1 MRILHYCQHV
11 LGMGHFFR
19 SLEIARALDNHT
31 VTLVTGG
38 PEVQAVLPPHVRHER
53 LPGLRMDEKFSALLP
68 SEDQQHRDLDEIRQ
82 ERAQRLLSLLREC
95 RPQVFLVEL
104 FPFGRRQF
112 SFELIPALE
121 AARAGRFGP
130 CRTVSSVRDILV
142 EKKDQARYETRVLKL
157 LNRLFDLVLVHA
169 DPDLISLE
177 RTFSRLEQ
185 VRPPLVY
192 TGYVAPQGAP
202 EDGSALRRELGIL
215 PEERLMLVSAGSGGV
230 GRELLT
236 AALEAAVIAR
246 ESAPLR
252 LCLFSGPLLEED
264 AFQALAARAAPLPWA
279 RVARFT
285 TRFPAYLAATDL
297 SISLGGY
304 NTVMNLLAAKT
315 FGLVLPF
322 HQNREQ
328 GMRAELLQERG
339 LLRVLAH
346 DDLEPRRLA
355 ALLLEALRRPPS
367 HTTVNLKGAAT
378 TARCLERLGK
388 PKPRG
393 AVRHTI
399 CQPWLPTPSRERE
412 ALWDDFFQRL
422 ARLRAAH
429 PHAEVLFRGDDVAV
443 PGRNLQRMLDIFLR
457 TERPLLLA
465 VVPAWLRQ
473 DHWQELLRV
482 SRDAPLFTWGQHGW
496 RHADHEACGKKNE
509 FPPGRALAHK
519 RADLLK
525 GRERLLRIMGPRFSP
540 VFTPP
545 WNRMDQDSLEL
556 LPELGFVAVSAD
568 AKLLP
573 HTPVLTQR
581 LEFRPVHVDL
591 HTRREQTPAAALEG
605 MLAEFARCLARGRCG
620 VMLHHQRMG
629 LPSFDFL
636 ERLLGT
642 I

>member
-19 SLEIARALDNHT
+19 SLEIARALENHA

-38 PEVQAVLPPHVRHER
+38 PEVQAVLPPHVRHEQ
-53 LPGLRMDEKFSALLP
+53 LPGLRMDENFSTLLP
-68 SEDQQHRDLDEIRQ
+68 SEGQQHRDLDTIRL
-82 ERAQRLLSLLREC
+82 ERAQRLLELMREC

-112 SFELIPALE
+112 SFELVPALE

-142 EKKDQARYETRVLKL
+142 EKKDQTRYETRVLKL

-169 DPDLISLE
+169 DPNLVSLE

-185 VRPPLVY
+185 VRPPLAY
-192 TGYVAPQGAP
+192 TGYVAPRSAS
-202 EDGSALRRELGIL
+202 EDGSALRRELGIH
-215 PEERLMLVSAGSGGV
+215 PEERLVLVSAGSGSV
-230 GRELLT
+230 GRELLG
-236 AALEAAVIAR
+236 AALEATLIAR

-252 LCLFSGPLLEED
+252 LCLFSGPLLAEN

-285 TRFPAYLAATDL
+285 TRFPAYLAAADL

-328 GMRAELLQERG
+328 GMRADLLQERG
-339 LLRVLAH
+339 LLRVLSQK
-346 DDLEPRRLA
+346 DLDPIRLA
-355 ALLLEALRRPPS
+355 DLLLESLQRPPRQ
-367 HTTVNLKGAAT
+367 TTVNLQGAAT
-378 TARCLERLGK
+378 TARCLERLGA

-393 AVRHTI
+393 AVRRTV
-399 CQPWLPTPSRERE
+399 CQPWLQTPLRERE
-412 ALWDDFFQRL
+412 ALWDDFFHRL
-422 ARLRAAH
+422 GRLRAAH
-429 PHAEVLFRGDDVAV
+429 PHAAILFRADDVAV
-443 PGRNLQRMLDIFLR
+443 PGRNLERVLEVFLR
-457 TERPLLLA
+457 AERPLLLA

-473 DHWQELLRV
+473 DHWRELLRT

-496 RHADHEACGKKNE
+496 RHADHEACGRKNE
-509 FPPGRALAHK
+509 FPPGRALVRK

-525 GRERLLRIMGPRFSP
+525 GHERLLQIMGPRFTP

-556 LPELGFVAVSAD
+556 LPELGFEAISAD
-568 AKLLP
+568 TKLLP
-573 HTPVLTQR
+573 RAPDLAGR
-581 LEFRPVHVDL
+581 LDFYPVHVDL
-591 HTRREQTPAAALEG
+591 HTRREQTPATALEG
-605 MLAEFARCLARGRCG
+605 MLAEFARSLAQGSCG
-620 VMLHHQRMG
+620 VMLHHQRMA
-629 LPSFDFL
+629 PASFDFL

>member
-19 SLEIARALDNHT
+19 SLEIARALDKHS

-38 PEVQAVLPPHVRHER
+38 PEVQAELPPHVRHEQ
-53 LPGLRMDEKFSALLP
+53 LPGLRMDENFSALLP
-68 SEDQQHRDLDEIRQ
+68 SEEQLHRDLEDIRR
-82 ERAQRLLSLLREC
+82 ERAQRLLDLMREC

-112 SFELIPALE
+112 SFELVPALE

-142 EKKDQARYETRVLKL
+142 EKKDQTRYETRVLKL

-169 DPDLISLE
+169 DPNLISLE
-177 RTFSRLEQ
+177 RTFSRLAL
-185 VRPPLVY
+185 VRPPVAY
-192 TGYVAPQGAP
+192 TGYVAPQSAP
-202 EDGSALRRELGIL
+202 EDGTALRRELGVS
-215 PEERLMLVSAGSGGV
+215 PEERLVLVSAGSGSV
-230 GRELLT
+230 GRELLH
-236 AALEAAVIAR
+236 AALEAAIIAR

-264 AFQALAARAAPLPWA
+264 AFQALAARAAHLPWA

-285 TRFPAYLAATDL
+285 TRFPAYLAAADL

-328 GMRAELLQERG
+328 GMRADLLHERG
-339 LLRVLAH
+339 LLRVLSR
-346 DDLEPRRLA
+346 DELEPQRLA
-355 ALLLEALRRPPS
+355 ALLLDSLRRPPLQ
-367 HTTVNLKGAAT
+367 TTVNLRGAAT
-378 TARCLERLGK
+378 TARCLERLGA
-388 PKPRG
+388 PRQRG
-393 AVRHTI
+393 AVRRTV
-399 CQPWLPTPSRERE
+399 CQPWPQAASRERE
-412 ALWDDFFQRL
+412 ALWDGFFHQLR
-422 ARLRAAH
+422 RLRAAH
-429 PHAEVLFRGDDVAV
+429 PHVEVLFRADDVAV
-443 PGRNLQRMLDIFLR
+443 PGRNLERMLEVFLR
-457 TERPLLLA
+457 AERPLLLA

-473 DHWQELLRV
+473 DHWRELLRV

-496 RHADHEACGKKNE
+496 RHADHEACGKKSE

-525 GRERLLRIMGPRFSP
+525 GHERLLRIMGPRFTP

-545 WNRMDQDSLEL
+545 WNRMDQDCLEL
-556 LPELGFVAVSAD
+556 LPELGFEAVSAD

-573 HTPVLTQR
+573 RARELAR
-581 LEFRPVHVDL
+581 SLEFRPVHVDL
-591 HTRREQTPAAALEG
+591 HTRREQAQASALEG
-605 MLAEFARCLARGRCG
+605 MLAEFARALAQGNCG
-620 VMLHHQRMG
+620 VMLHHQRMA
-629 LPSFDFL
+629 PASFDFL
-636 ERLLGT
+636 ERLLET